1 MIPENIQKEASKNID
16 NPNTKT
22 LCIFDNMEVY
32 INNDLEVMKQ
42 NALDRGR
49 KIFIFKGETEKLDE
63 VVAEQVEEVKTDE
76 PKKPKKK

>member
-1 MIPENIQKEASKNID
+1 MTQEHAQKEASKHLN
-16 NPNTKT
+16 NPDVKT
-22 LCIFDNMEVY
+22 LCVLSDGGVY

-42 NALDRGR
+42 NALDRGK

-63 VVAEQVEEVKTDE
+63 VVAEQVEEVKTEE